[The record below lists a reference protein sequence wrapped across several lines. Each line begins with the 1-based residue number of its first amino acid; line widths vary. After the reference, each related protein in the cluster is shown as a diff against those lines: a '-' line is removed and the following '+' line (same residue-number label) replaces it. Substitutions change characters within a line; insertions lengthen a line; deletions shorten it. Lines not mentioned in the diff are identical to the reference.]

1 MDDIVEVFFDLET
14 KHWFDESG
22 IASLSDLGVSI
33 VCMYVRPENKMYSF
47 WEKDFDQMWQIFR
60 RANRII
66 GFNSLKF
73 DVPVLAP
80 YAPTDWTKLNHFDIY
95 QEIQK
100 SNNGFAA
107 GLNAIAKGCLGK
119 AKNDTGENAT
129 VYWDRG
135 DEISLKLLDTYCQ
148 MDVEL
153 TRDVYDY
160 IMKNKIVKYIDRWN
174 SPREVPLDFS
184 YPSDSNSITQP
195 SLF

>member
-22 IASLSDLGVSI
+22 ITSLSDLGVSI

-66 GFNSLKF
+66 GFNSIKF

-80 YAPTDWTKLNHFDIY
+80 YAPSDWTKLNHFDIY
-95 QEIQK
+95 QEIKK
-100 SNNGFAA
+100 SNDGFAA
-107 GLNAIAKGCLGK
+107 GLNAIAKGCIGK
-119 AKNDTGENAT
+119 TKNDSGENAT

-160 IMKNKIVKYIDRWN
+160 IMENKIVKYIDRWN

-184 YPSDSNSITQP
+184 YPNDNQIIAQP

>member
-1 MDDIVEVFFDLET
+1 MET

-100 SNNGFAA
+100 SNNGFCCR
-107 GLNAIAKGCLGK
+107 AKCH
-119 AKNDTGENAT
+119 
-129 VYWDRG
+129 
-135 DEISLKLLDTYCQ
+135 CQ
-148 MDVEL
+148 RL
-153 TRDVYDY
+153 SWQSQ
-160 IMKNKIVKYIDRWN
+160 K
-174 SPREVPLDFS
+174 
-184 YPSDSNSITQP
+184 
-195 SLF
+195 

>member
-1 MDDIVEVFFDLET
+1 MYFEVFFDLET
-14 KHWFDESG
+14 KHWFDEGG
-22 IASLSDLGVSI
+22 ITKLEDLGVSI
-33 VCMYVRPENKMYSF
+33 VCMYVKPENKMYSF

-60 RANRII
+60 KADRII

-95 QEIQK
+95 QKIQK
-100 SNNGFAA
+100 NNNGYAA

-119 AKNDTGENAT
+119 TKNDSGENAT

-135 DEISLKLLDTYCQ
+135 DPESLRLLDTYCQ

-160 IMKNKIVKYIDRWN
+160 IMENKVVKYIDRWN
-174 SPREVPLDFS
+174 SFREVPLDFS
-184 YPSDSNSITQP
+184 YPKELVSTTQP